1 MVERE
6 LEQRE
11 VPCPLKKRK
20 LEEQST
26 ISCGALQPAST
37 SAEALTDVGAAL
49 SVKEMRPHWEVCPEG
64 KQVWDQWDAEF
75 EAMVQCNDKEAAD
88 YWDGLSKKQRDLQRA
103 WRLGEHRNM
112 KRGDRESKIYK
123 AIDDMHE
130 QLAIPSA
137 LFKCGQSV
145 LQWWA
150 SWMKNALETPKTYNK
165 KNRPAWFSAEIASYC
180 RYGDIKYAGQ
190 TMQAHQY
197 HVY

>member
-1 MVERE
+1 MAPT
-6 LEQRE
+6 E
-11 VPCPLKKRK
+11 V
-20 LEEQST
+20 
-26 ISCGALQPAST
+26 G
-37 SAEALTDVGAAL
+37 VAL
-49 SVKEMRPHWEVCPEG
+49 SAKEMRTHWEVCLEG
-64 KQVWDQWDAEF
+64 KQVRDQWDADF
-75 EAMVQCNDKEAAD
+75 EAMVQDNEKEAAD

-112 KRGDRESKIYK
+112 KRGDRESKIYM

-130 QLAIPSA
+130 QLEIPSA

-165 KNRPAWFSAEIASYC
+165 KSRPAWFSAEVTSYV
-180 RYGDIKYAGQ
+180 RYGKIKYAGQ
-190 TMQAHQY
+190 TMTDHLY